1 MKRKGLMCLAIM
13 FASAALLG
21 NDLVDSAK
29 NVVKKHADTVVRIS
43 AVAKITAEG
52 QMAAMLGGMANREEK
67 IEVRGTVIDS
77 TGLTVASLTHLD
89 PTSAVGEI
97 KIPMGGQNQ
106 TLKFNSDLVTLKI
119 VLADGTEIDSQIV
132 LRDEDL
138 DLAFIAP
145 EVPLDEVQAKA
156 VNSLDLNQSAESAD
170 VLDQLIALD
179 RLPMRMNLAPS
190 VKLLRVSAKVTKPR
204 TFYLVAAVPGT
215 PSFMSDGNVLG
226 ICVKRRA
233 VAKGA
238 ADFMSMGRSM
248 SGEDFVPVILPAA
261 DVLEV
266 AEQAKEQ
273 LKKWYAEGGP
283 KEAEPEAVQEPQ

>member
-1 MKRKGLMCLAIM
+1 MKHKGLMCLAILL
-13 FASAALLG
+13 ASAALLG

-29 NVVKKHADTVVRIS
+29 DVVKKHADTVVRIN

-119 VLADGTEIDSQIV
+119 ILADGSEIDAQIV

-145 EVPLDEVQAKA
+145 EVPLDEAHAKA
-156 VNSLDLNQSAESAD
+156 LTSLDLSQSAESAE

-190 VKLLRVSAKVTKPR
+190 VKLLRVTAKVAKPR
-204 TFYLVAAVPGT
+204 TFFLVAATPGT
-215 PSFMSDGNVLG
+215 PVFTADGSVLG

-273 LKKWYAEGGP
+273 LKK
-283 KEAEPEAVQEPQ
+283 